1 MKTLSVLIISVIAIV
16 SVFIIYTSYD
26 YYAKPVLISKQQ
38 AIDIAVKGIQCKNVY
53 YRLSNATII
62 GQLFHIKDNTV
73 FLMDDK
79 NMQDKVLTD
88 NYLSRV
94 VKSTDYV
101 WEIGWECYD
110 ATLGQY
116 VTPDDHEWEL
126 RFVDAKSGVL
136 LK

>member
-1 MKTLSVLIISVIAIV
+1 MKNISLLIISVIAIV

-38 AIDIAVKGIQCKNVY
+38 AIDIAIKGIQCKNVY
-53 YRLSNATII
+53 YRLSNGTVV
-62 GQLFHIKDNTV
+62 GQLFHIKNNTV

-79 NMQDKVLTD
+79 NMQDTSLASG
-88 NYLSRV
+88 YLSRT

-101 WEIGWECYD
+101 WEIGWDCYD

-116 VTPDDHEWEL
+116 VTPEDHEWEL